1 MFFSFLCHIS
11 PLSAAYFLFQSL
23 SLYFRAFFPA
33 VYQPICVMHSTIMH
47 YLSTVYDKLY
57 TEDIQKIYRGY
68 TKDKPTFIRFLEEVK
83 YYFVASQTQHK
94 RLPANSK
101 SSIVHCCSPSP
112 PAHTISVCS
121 LSLHRT
127 SLSSYHQQVQNHT
140 YLCDLYDC
148 AILLNLCFTILA

>member
-1 MFFSFLCHIS
+1 MTNYIQKI
-11 PLSAAYFLFQSL
+11 Y
-23 SLYFRAFFPA
+23 RR
-33 VYQPICVMHSTIMH
+33 
-47 YLSTVYDKLY
+47 Y
-57 TEDIQKIYRGY
+57 TEDIQRIYIRY

-94 RLPANSK
+94 HLPANSK
-101 SSIVHCCSPSP
+101 SSIVHCYSPSLPAYMIFVCSP
-112 PAHTISVCS
+112 
-121 LSLHRT
+121 LLHLT

>member
-1 MFFSFLCHIS
+1 MTN
-11 PLSAAYFLFQSL
+11 Y
-23 SLYFRAFFPA
+23 
-33 VYQPICVMHSTIMH
+33 
-47 YLSTVYDKLY
+47 
-57 TEDIQKIYRGY
+57 IQKIYRRYTEYIQRIYIRY

-121 LSLHRT
+121 LSLHLT